1 MAASRHVPLM
11 VICLLLFSGSTTQ
24 PTTKQKPEVNRT
36 RPLGPS
42 EALEIP
48 PDEYYDTEQDVTTVA
63 AAAVSTDRGTSKK
76 CDYNPCKEDQPD
88 CITLKNIH
96 HCSCPGSTSHL
107 EAPQP
112 PLLRT
117 AKWNGSSVVLS
128 WCAPSSFVKAYRV
141 TVGGI
146 ERQMF
151 GKDRRSGGV
160 GLIENISEVC
170 VVALNDAGESEASC
184 MLYQPKDRSLFLTA
198 GLIGGALA
206 LLLLFLLA
214 LLLWRRRQQR
224 KHQNSITVR
233 GTAET

>member
-11 VICLLLFSGSTTQ
+11 VICLLLFSGSTPQ

-36 RPLGPS
+36 RPLRPS
-42 EALEIP
+42 EPLEFP
-48 PDEYYDTEQDVTTVA
+48 PDEYYDIEQDVTTVA
-63 AAAVSTDRGTSKK
+63 AAAGSTDRGTLKK

-88 CITLKNIH
+88 CSELKIIN
-96 HCSCPGSTSHL
+96 HCWCPGLSSQF

-112 PLLRT
+112 PFLRT

-170 VVALNDAGESEASC
+170 VVALNDTGESEASC
-184 MLYQPKDRSLFLTA
+184 IMYQPKDQSLSLKI

-206 LLLLFLLA
+206 LLLLLLLA

-224 KHQNSITVR
+224 KHQNSISVR
-233 GTAET
+233 GTAAT